1 MESNLHKISAF
12 HLNHLLID
20 HTINDFEFHSAIE
33 VDGNEKKVFDFI
45 SDKINTKK
53 QNYDQK
59 EIYAFLNSKLKLMEK
74 MNLDDECCLEGKI
87 EIKKVDIDK
96 NIFPKS
102 HHPKNIKNNISP
114 RKKNIKAQSPKKS
127 GNKNNKFII
136 INDNGKIEKP
146 NSIENNLINLNV
158 SKERQKKEL
167 INFFS
172 DKTILDSL
180 INEMS
185 EVVNK

>member
-1 MESNLHKISAF
+1 
-12 HLNHLLID
+12 
-20 HTINDFEFHSAIE
+20 
-33 VDGNEKKVFDFI
+33 
-45 SDKINTKK
+45 
-53 QNYDQK
+53 
-59 EIYAFLNSKLKLMEK
+59 MEK

-87 EIKKVDIDK
+87 EIKKVYIDK

-102 HHPKNIKNNISP
+102 HHSKNIKNNISP

-146 NSIENNLINLNV
+146 NSIENNLINLNI